1 MLDKL
6 PMKQRY
12 TLLILLVFPLI
23 IFAQQENF
31 QKSFQHF
38 EESRG
43 DTNTEHILTLPYQ
56 ETVVLT
62 NPLNATSGLGPTFNY
77 YGTIVV
83 ADQMYRLPNGQ
94 MQLILR
100 REDGRNFYGFRPTLK
115 AVLSKT
121 PTTDL
126 TFNDNN
132 N

>member
-1 MLDKL
+1 
-6 PMKQRY
+6 MKQCY
-12 TLLILLVFPLI
+12 TLFLLLVFPLTLL
-23 IFAQQENF
+23 AQQENF

-43 DTNTEHILTLPYQ
+43 DSNTEHILTLPYE

-83 ADQMYRLPNGQ
+83 VDQINRLPNGQ

-100 REDGRNFYGFRPTLK
+100 REDGRDFYGFRPTLK
-115 AVLSKT
+115 AILSKT
-121 PTTDL
+121 PVTDL
-126 TFNDNN
+126 TINDNN